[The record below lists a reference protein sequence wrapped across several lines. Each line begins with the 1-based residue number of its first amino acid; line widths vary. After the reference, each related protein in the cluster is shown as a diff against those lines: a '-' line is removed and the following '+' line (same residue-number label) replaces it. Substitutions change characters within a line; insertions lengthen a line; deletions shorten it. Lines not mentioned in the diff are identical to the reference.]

1 MAEPT
6 IDPRIFDRLSDAF
19 SATVAQDAVD
29 ALDMLASL
37 AGSTGEEDMP
47 GKVAAAFITFFV
59 LAPPFLRARAVQ
71 EYDRLA
77 RRMGYNSYAEMIDR
91 IPIDLELLEAMGV
104 KTNIGGRDW
113 KERI

>member
-1 MAEPT
+1 MTDPT
-6 IDPRIFDRLSDAF
+6 IDPRIFDLLSDAF

-37 AGSTGEEDMP
+37 VESTGEEDMP
-47 GKVAAAFITFFV
+47 GKVAAAFITFFT

-77 RRMGYNSYAEMIDR
+77 GRLGYDSYAEMIQR
-91 IPIDLELLEAMGV
+91 IPIDLELLEEMGV
-104 KTNIGGRDW
+104 KTNIGGKDW
-113 KERI
+113 KEHI